1 MIVVDLN
8 LLLYAVNQDAI
19 QHQEARTWWESTVNG
34 DEPVG
39 LAWIVLLGFLRLS
52 TNPRVFQR
60 PLSSDQ
66 AIEKVSTWLSHPNTK
81 LVVEAA
87 DHWTILRDLIEQT
100 GTAGNLTTDA
110 HLASLAIANG
120 ATLASSDSDFG
131 RYQQLRW
138 VNPLANNQ
146 T

>member
-8 LLLYAVNQDAI
+8 LLLYAVNRDAV
-19 QHQEARTWWESTVNG
+19 QHQEARAWWESTING

-39 LAWIVLLGFLRLS
+39 LAWVVLLGFLRLS
-52 TNPRVFQR
+52 TNPSVFPN
-60 PLSSDQ
+60 PLTNDQ
-66 AIEKVSTWLSHPNTK
+66 AIEKISSWLAHPNTK
-81 LVVEAA
+81 TVVEAD
-87 DHWTILRDLIEQT
+87 DHWAILRELIERS

-131 RYQQLRW
+131 RFQQLRW
-138 VNPLANNQ
+138 VNPLANN
-146 T
+146 